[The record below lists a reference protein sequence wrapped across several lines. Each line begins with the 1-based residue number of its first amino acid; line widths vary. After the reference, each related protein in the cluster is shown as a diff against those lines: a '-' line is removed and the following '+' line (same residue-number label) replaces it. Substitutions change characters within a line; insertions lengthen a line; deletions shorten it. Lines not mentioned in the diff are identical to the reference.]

1 MTLLYIGAFVA
12 GVSLAVQGG
21 FNAQLGVV
29 LKNPFLATL
38 IAYAVSTLL
47 ALLYLLGSR
56 NASLPQEGVQVPLY
70 LWIAGGLFSVI
81 GIAMYY
87 YIIPRI
93 GLAKMFT
100 FGLSGQM
107 VFVMIAG
114 YFGWFGLPAEALT
127 LKKLAGLATMLSGVL
142 LITHEG

>member
-12 GVSLAVQGG
+12 GISLAVQGG
-21 FNAQLGVV
+21 FNAQLGIV

-56 NASLPQEGVQVPLY
+56 NASLPQESVQVPLY

-127 LKKLAGLATMLSGVL
+127 LKKLAGLATMISGVL

>member
-56 NASLPQEGVQVPLY
+56 NTSLPQESVQVPLY

-114 YFGWFGLPAEALT
+114 YFGWFDLPAEALT